1 MEIKYKIK
9 ELTSL
14 IQIIEKEVDL
24 SDTII
29 KFDSYEFLMKN
40 RGKVE
45 NKFIL
50 KHRSNKER
58 FKILAQDINHFYRQ
72 CKKILQYF
80 EEEDIRLSNQNKDG

>member
-9 ELTSL
+9 ELHDL
-14 IQIIEKEVDL
+14 IQIIENEIDL
-24 SDTII
+24 NDTII

-40 RGKVE
+40 RGQIE

-58 FKILAQDINHFYRQ
+58 FKSLAQDINHFYRQ

-80 EEEDIRLSNQNKDG
+80 EEEDLKLSK